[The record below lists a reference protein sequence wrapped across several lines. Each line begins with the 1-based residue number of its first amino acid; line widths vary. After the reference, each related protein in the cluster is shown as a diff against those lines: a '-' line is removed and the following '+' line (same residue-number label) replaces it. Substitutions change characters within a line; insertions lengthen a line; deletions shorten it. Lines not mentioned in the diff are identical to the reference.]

1 MKSCWFHDWTK
12 WEEFEKVSHVVKVIY
27 GQKIEGKDH
36 TLMQRRHCLK
46 CGYKVQKEGS
56 YY

>member
-36 TLMQRRHCLK
+36 TLMRRRHCLK
-46 CGYKVQKEGS
+46 CGYKVQKEVS